1 MTDKEIYTKVEEYVS
16 TNLRNEPFDKGLPY
30 LQKFVWDLG
39 DKIGKTG
46 PEVLKAYFDVKS
58 EEMKK

>member
-1 MTDKEIYTKVEEYVS
+1 MSDKEIYELVERYLQE
-16 TNLRNEPFDKGLPY
+16 NLADIPFDKALPT
-30 LQKFVWDLG
+30 LQDYVWSLG

-58 EEMKK
+58 KQN

>member
-1 MTDKEIYTKVEEYVS
+1 MS
-16 TNLRNEPFDKGLPY
+16 FDKGLPY

-46 PEVLKAYFDVKS
+46 PEVLMAYFDEKS
-58 EEMKK
+58 KLMNKE

>member
-1 MTDKEIYTKVEEYVS
+1 MTDHEIYEKVEEFVS
-16 TNLRNEPFDKGLPY
+16 ANLRNVPFDKGLPH

-58 EEMKK
+58 ERMKK

>member
-30 LQKFVWDLG
+30 LQDFVWALG